1 MSKRT
6 FITFGVLLFVLAVV
20 IPWLA
25 FRGSGDANTGAQE
38 VPAHLKA
45 GQALFETNC
54 GTCHTLYAAGTD
66 GNYGPNLDELLA
78 PTGPPEEGEAGEK
91 QIKSTTERVLDAEKV
106 PAHLKTGQALFQTN
120 CGTCHTLYSAG
131 TDGNYGPDL
140 DELLATTGQ
149 AETPEAEKQIAERVL
164 NAEKEGVDSNTPG
177 RMPPAILNPEQQQEV
192 AEFVGATAGAG

>member
-6 FITFGVLLFVLAVV
+6 FITFGALLFVLAVV

-25 FRGSGDANTGAQE
+25 FRGSGDANTGAE
-38 VPAHLKA
+38 KVPAHLKT

-66 GNYGPNLDELLA
+66 GNYGPDLDELLA
-78 PTGPPEEGEAGEK
+78 PTG
-91 QIKSTTERVLDAEKV
+91 
-106 PAHLKTGQALFQTN
+106 
-120 CGTCHTLYSAG
+120 
-131 TDGNYGPDL
+131 
-140 DELLATTGQ
+140 Q
-149 AETPEAEKQIAERVL
+149 AETPRSRPKASHERVL

-177 RMPPAILNPEQQQEV
+177 RMPPAILNAQQQKEV

>member
-1 MSKRT
+1 MKKST
-6 FITFGVLLFVLAVV
+6 FITFGVLVFVLAVV

-38 VPAHLKA
+38 VSAHLKA

-78 PTGPPEEGEAGEK
+78 PTGPPDPTDTKTIEGIE
-91 QIKSTTERVLDAEKV
+91 SRVM
-106 PAHLKTGQALFQTN
+106 
-120 CGTCHTLYSAG
+120 
-131 TDGNYGPDL
+131 
-140 DELLATTGQ
+140 
-149 AETPEAEKQIAERVL
+149 

-177 RMPPAILNPEQQQEV
+177 RMPAAILNEQQQKEV
-192 AEFVGATAGAG
+192 AEFVGTVAGRG

>member
-6 FITFGVLLFVLAVV
+6 FITFGVLVFVLAVV

-25 FRGSGDANTGAQE
+25 FRGSGDANTGAQK

-78 PTGPPEEGEAGEK
+78 PTGPPEADQPAKTIEATK
-91 QIKSTTERVLDAEKV
+91 DACSTPRRKASTATL
-106 PAHLKTGQALFQTN
+106 PAA
-120 CGTCHTLYSAG
+120 CPRRS
-131 TDGNYGPDL
+131 
-140 DELLATTGQ
+140 
-149 AETPEAEKQIAERVL
+149 
-164 NAEKEGVDSNTPG
+164 
-177 RMPPAILNPEQQQEV
+177 
-192 AEFVGATAGAG
+192 

>member
-6 FITFGVLLFVLAVV
+6 FYTFAVLVFVLAVA

-38 VPAHLKA
+38 VPASLKK

-66 GNYGPNLDELLA
+66 GNYGPDLDELLA
-78 PTGPPEEGEAGEK
+78 PTGPPEAGEAGEK
-91 QIKSTTERVLDAEKV
+91 QIKSTT
-106 PAHLKTGQALFQTN
+106 
-120 CGTCHTLYSAG
+120 
-131 TDGNYGPDL
+131 
-140 DELLATTGQ
+140 
-149 AETPEAEKQIAERVL
+149 ERVL

-177 RMPPAILNPEQQQEV
+177 RMPPAILNSYQQKEV
-192 AEFVGATAGAG
+192 AEFVATVAGKG